1 MKGAAIN
8 GNRRKSTE
16 GKKWRERLKT
26 PYGGRSDLHLHRAFR
41 KEMFEFAN
49 AFDGK
54 GRIEIKPTDRII
66 DVRLEPYELLYVRLN
81 DGMGEYL
88 IQNRSEMI
96 SREAEL
102 KTEFVKI
109 LGKLW
114 WHLVTLNHPKELYNK
129 NLTLC
134 KGYKIIEPPDL
145 PQNPLSNYEE
155 IWRRIN
161 VIRRGTHRQV

>member
-1 MKGAAIN
+1 MEIAENQPKEKMEREVKNALWVDVLTFIY
-8 GNRRKSTE
+8 TE
-16 GKKWRERLKT
+16 LFG
-26 PYGGRSDLHLHRAFR
+26 

-145 PQNPLSNYEE
+145 PQNPLEA
-155 IWRRIN
+155 IMKRF
-161 VIRRGTHRQV
+161 GGG